1 MLRVILE
8 GAFLFLLPFAAFAV
22 WLVLKRQN
30 PLEPAVWSRKAM
42 SGLTLAAIVICI
54 AGVIAVGAR
63 REVESGTFV
72 PSHVDRDGRF
82 VPGGFR
88 QQP

>member
-8 GAFLFLLPFAAFAV
+8 GAFLFLLPFAGFAV
-22 WLVLKRQN
+22 WLLLKGQN

-42 SGLTLAAIVICI
+42 SWLTLAALVVCI
-54 AGVIAVGAR
+54 AGVIVVGAR

-72 PSHVDRDGRF
+72 PSHVEPDGRF

-88 QQP
+88 RTP

>member
-8 GAFLFLLPFAAFAV
+8 GAFLFLLPFAGFGL
-22 WLVLKRQN
+22 WLLLKQQN
-30 PLEPAVWSRKAM
+30 PLEPGVWSRKAM
-42 SGLTLAAIVICI
+42 SWLTIVAIAICI
-54 AGVIAVGAR
+54 VGVVVVGMR
-63 REVESGTFV
+63 REVSGGAFV

>member
-8 GAFLFLLPFAAFAV
+8 GAFLFLLPYAGFAV
-22 WLVLKRQN
+22 WLLLKGQN

-42 SGLTLAAIVICI
+42 SWLTLVALVVCI

-72 PSHVDRDGRF
+72 PSHVDKDGRF

-88 QQP
+88 PAP